1 MESSQNN
8 IISLSNDNINEL
20 LEVFTS
26 PQPDNDKIKKSTE
39 IIKKYSETLESVE
52 GYLYQIKTN
61 QKQKWIITIF

>member
-26 PQPDNDKIKKSTE
+26 QQPDNDKIKKSTE
-39 IIKKYSETLESVE
+39 IIKK
-52 GYLYQIKTN
+52 
-61 QKQKWIITIF
+61 